1 VSGAGP
7 LALYLVGDFNEVGV
21 TRAQWA
27 ALDEVMD
34 YLAMKWGKAD
44 LDQGGESP
52 SQLFQR
58 VEWVSICGTGP
69 WGARREEG
77 EPREYRRR
85 SERYAERG
93 ARGDS
98 LANVRSIC
106 EVKART

>member
-1 VSGAGP
+1 M
-7 LALYLVGDFNEVGV
+7 LVGMGWLV
-21 TRAQWA
+21 
-27 ALDEVMD
+27 
-34 YLAMKWGKAD
+34 LAMKWGKAD

-69 WGARREEG
+69 WGARREG
-77 EPREYRRR
+77 GDLREDRRR

-93 ARGDS
+93 VRGDS
-98 LANVRSIC
+98 LANVRSIG